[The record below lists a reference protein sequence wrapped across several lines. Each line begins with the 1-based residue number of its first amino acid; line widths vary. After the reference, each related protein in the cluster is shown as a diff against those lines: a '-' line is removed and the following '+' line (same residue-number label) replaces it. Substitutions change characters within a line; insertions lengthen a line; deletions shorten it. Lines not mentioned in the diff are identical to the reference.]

1 MPTLAERFSA
11 HLRRRRLFSGPGV
24 ALVAVSG
31 GPDSIALLDLLAGV
45 ASDGRLRL
53 VVAHVDHGIQPDSPA
68 VAAAVRDLASRY
80 GLPCEVGRLD
90 LGPAASE
97 TLARRARYQWLEATR
112 TRLGADWIVTAHHR
126 DDQAETVL
134 LRTLRGSGPA
144 GLAGMATRTRAG
156 IVRPLLRFTR
166 EELAAHLA
174 ARHLVAHQDPANA
187 DPRHLRSW
195 LRQIVLPALEAR
207 LGPGVRDDL
216 VRVARHAAL
225 DRRAWDAVLDRLPG
239 LDVRLE
245 GHRIDVARAVLAE
258 YDDVLAVA
266 VLRAAARRVGLVIG
280 PRRARRLVDLA
291 GKPSGRR
298 LTLGGGWMAEV
309 AFDRL
314 LVGRAP
320 PQAPLAVTPAL
331 DRHGELAFGGF
342 AVRWEPA
349 AAPSRV
355 ERTAW
360 RTWLPSGGWELRPPR
375 PGDVIEPLGGVGHRP
390 LRRLLME
397 ARVPR
402 GERASYPVVA
412 RGETILWVPGICRS
426 AVDLPMPGTQ
436 AVRVDVTEL

>member
-1 MPTLAERFSA
+1 MPTFAERFSA
-11 HLRRRRLFSGPGV
+11 HLHRRGLFSGHGV

-45 ASDGRLRL
+45 TTDGRLRL

-68 VAAAVRDLASRY
+68 VAAAVQDLASQY
-80 GLPCEVGRLD
+80 GLACEVGRLD
-90 LGPAASE
+90 LGPTASE
-97 TLARRARYQWLEATR
+97 TRARRARYQWLEATR
-112 TRLGADWIVTAHHR
+112 SRLGADWLVTAHHR
-126 DDQAETVL
+126 DDQVETVL

-156 IVRPLLRFTR
+156 IVRPLLPFTR
-166 EELAAHLA
+166 EELAAHLV
-174 ARHLVAHQDPANA
+174 ARNLLAHQDPANA

-195 LRQIVLPALEAR
+195 LRQTVLPALEAR
-207 LGPGVRDDL
+207 LGPGVRDEL
-216 VRVARHAAL
+216 VRVAHHAAA

-245 GHRIDVARAVLAE
+245 GRRFDVARAVLAE

-291 GKPSGRR
+291 GRPSGRR
-298 LTLGGGWMAEV
+298 ITLGGGWMAEV

-314 LVGRAP
+314 VVGSLP
-320 PQAPLAVTPAL
+320 PQAPLAVTPGL
-331 DRHGELAFGGF
+331 DPQGELAFGEF

-355 ERTAW
+355 ERKSW
-360 RTWLPSGGWELRPPR
+360 RTWFPSGAWEVRPPR
-375 PGDVIEPLGGVGHRP
+375 PGDVIAPLGGVGRRP

-426 AVDLPMPGTQ
+426 AVDLPMPGTE
-436 AVRVDVTEL
+436 AVRVDVTGL